1 MGESPNN
8 ASSGLV
14 SFTVYSGGTALS
26 VLFSLISVSIYKG
39 VNRIGNAR
47 LVFTAGDMP
56 RGEVPESDDDALAP
70 GKVISVEVGY
80 EDQESPV
87 FEGVIVSHSY
97 VVMEGSSTLQIE
109 CKDYAFAATQVRR
122 NNIFE
127 KKKDSEA
134 IAAILG
140 VYSPLTLSVDAT
152 STVHNELVQYY
163 CSDWD
168 FILSRADANG
178 LVVTT
183 DLKTIAVKSP
193 DLSASPKLKITYG
206 IDLIEFSG
214 ELSSDEQQAGIE
226 AVAWNQTDQ
235 NIFKVQGKNPT
246 LNVQGTDK
254 PETLAKTL
262 GDGAYTLQTELCAEE
277 SSLQSWADGQ
287 AVKAGLSRIQG
298 YCKFPGSAK
307 ALPGDLIELDG
318 LGKRFNG
325 NAYIGYVEHE
335 IKEGEWVTTVGLGL
349 LFENVT
355 DKADVMAPA
364 ASGFLPGIPGLHV
377 GKVTRLDADPTCEYK
392 IEVDIPILNATAKVW
407 ARIANFWGSTGY
419 GAFFIPDIGDE
430 VVLGFFNDDPCH
442 AVILGSLYSSKQKPA
457 YELTAENTI
466 RAITTKSKMKIE
478 FDEEKKSITIQTPG
492 NNTLQISDDAK
503 GLQLTDQN
511 NNKIILN
518 DGGILI
524 ESSKDLTLKAANNV
538 VIEAGAAMQANA
550 KSDIVLKGININ
562 GSASAEMTLKGNA
575 KAELSAAGQ
584 TIVKGAMVMIN

>member
-1 MGESPNN
+1 MFSP
-8 ASSGLV
+8 
-14 SFTVYSGGTALS
+14 
-26 VLFSLISVSIYKG
+26 ISVSIFKG
-39 VNRIGNAR
+39 VNRIGTAR

-56 RGEVPESDDDALAP
+56 KGEVPESDDDSLAP
-70 GKVISVEVGY
+70 GKVISVTAGY
-80 EDQESPV
+80 ENQESPV

-97 VVMEGSSTLQIE
+97 VIEEGSSTLQIE
-109 CKDYAFAATQVRR
+109 CKDYAFAATQIRR

-134 IAAILG
+134 IATILG
-140 VYSPLTLSVDAT
+140 AYSPLTLSVDAT
-152 STVHNELVQYY
+152 TTIHNELVQYY
-163 CSDWD
+163 CTDWD
-168 FILSRADANG
+168 FILSRSDANG
-178 LVVTT
+178 LVVIT
-183 DLKTIAVKSP
+183 DLQTITVKSP

-206 IDLIEFSG
+206 TDLIEFRG
-214 ELSSDEQQAGIE
+214 ELSADEQQAGIE
-226 AVAWNQTDQ
+226 AVAWNPADQ
-235 NIFKVQGKNPT
+235 NIIKVQGKNPT
-246 LNVQGTDK
+246 LNDQGTDK
-254 PETLAKTL
+254 PEDMAKSL
-262 GDGAYTLQTELCAEE
+262 GDGNYTLQTEFCAEE
-277 SSLQSWADGQ
+277 SSLQSWADAQ

-335 IKEGEWVTTVGLGL
+335 IKEGEWVTTAGLGL

-355 DKADVMAPA
+355 DKTDVMAPA
-364 ASGFLPGIPGLHV
+364 ASGFLPGISGLHV

-407 ARIANFWGSTGY
+407 ARLANFWGSTGY

-457 YELTAENTI
+457 YELTANNTM
-466 RAITTKSKMKIE
+466 RAISTKSKMKIE

-492 NNTLQISDDAK
+492 NNSIQISDDAK

-518 DGGILI
+518 DGGIQL
-524 ESSKDLTLKAANNV
+524 ESSKDLTLKATNNV
-538 VIEAGAAMQANA
+538 VIDAGAAAQVKAQ
-550 KSDIVLKGININ
+550 SDIEMKGINIKAN
-562 GSASAEMTLKGNA
+562 ASAELTLKGNA

-584 TIVKGAMVMIN
+584 TVIKGAMVMIN